1 MLQSIPGVP
10 RISRLTR
17 PAAPAPERAGAPR
30 EPSPDGGDLLTSAE
44 TAQRL
49 GVSSKALERWRGTGA
64 GPAFVRLSRKTIR
77 YRAEHVEAFVTER
90 VRTSTAA
97 A

>member
-1 MLQSIPGVP
+1 MYFYSGPPMHLCSGV
-10 RISRLTR
+10 
-17 PAAPAPERAGAPR
+17 
-30 EPSPDGGDLLTSAE
+30 D
-44 TAQRL
+44 TARRL
-49 GVSSKALERWRGTGA
+49 GVSPKALERWRGTGA

-97 A
+97 G